1 MLELTKEPN
10 ETPEEDF
17 EEALD
22 PRLRQQLLT
31 RLTMGARGTVAGT
44 VALLALIASGPDDA
58 RAAKAGLALVGCQS
72 SANGPEVPGC
82 DRLEGLDRPGAIAFS
97 ADGRSGYASYP
108 DGLAVFDRDA
118 QTGALTFTQCLDAA
132 GNPPCNQSR
141 EIRGPASDIVVT
153 PDGLSVYAVSAK
165 GLRLLSFRRDP
176 ATGRLAFGS
185 CEEYDPTD
193 QGEPGC
199 PVGPFYQLL
208 QIEAS
213 PDGQTVYLLDLGCSD
228 NTGDCFTG
236 LTARARDAQTSLL
249 SGSGGAT
256 SSFDWR
262 FGPITAAGANLY
274 AVNSGSRTGITAF
287 RRTASGLRKSGC
299 VTEQKRNGCRKSR
312 KKAQPAAVAVS
323 PNGRMLVTVRNGR
336 LAVFARDSR
345 GRLSFKHCLATSKG
359 KRPGGCRPLG
369 RVPKNGLS
377 SLQQLE
383 FSADGRSLY
392 AAPLHRGTRLV
403 RFKVKPHGGKI
414 AFADCLSSDRS
425 KGCARTPALQGL
437 EEIATVGPFLY
448 ASTVGTEVSK
458 VLRFRLGG

>member
-1 MLELTKEPN
+1 
-10 ETPEEDF
+10 
-17 EEALD
+17 
-22 PRLRQQLLT
+22 
-31 RLTMGARGTVAGT
+31 MGARGTVAGT
-44 VALLALIASGPDDA
+44 VALLAVIASWPDDA
-58 RAAKAGLALVGCQS
+58 SATKAGLALVGCQS

-82 DRLEGLDRPGAIAFS
+82 DRLEGLARPGAIAFS

-108 DGLAVFDRDA
+108 DGIAVFDRDA

-132 GNPPCNQSR
+132 GNPPCDQSA
-141 EIRGPASDIVVT
+141 EIRGPASDLVVT
-153 PDGLSVYAVSAK
+153 PDGLSVYAASAK
-165 GLRLLSFRRDP
+165 ALRLLSFRRDP

-185 CEEYDPTD
+185 CMYYDYTG
-193 QGEPGC
+193 QGDLSGC
-199 PVGPFYQLL
+199 QAGPFSIPR

-213 PDGQTVYLLDLGCSD
+213 PDGRTMYLLDVGCAE

-236 LTARARDAQTSLL
+236 LTAFARDAQTSLL
-249 SGSGGAT
+249 SGSGGAG

-262 FGPITAAGANLY
+262 FGPIAAVGANLY
-274 AVNSGSRTGITAF
+274 AVLSGARTGITVF
-287 RRTASGLRKSGC
+287 RRTASGLRNTGC
-299 VTEQKRNGCRKSR
+299 VTEQKRKGCRTR

-323 PNGRMLVTVRNGR
+323 PNGRMLVTLRNGR
-336 LAVFARDSR
+336 LAVFARDSQ
-345 GRLSFKHCLATSKG
+345 GRLSFKHCLATGKG
-359 KRPGGCRPLG
+359 KRRGGCRPLG

-392 AAPLHRGTRLV
+392 AAPPHSLNAAPLQRSTRLV

-414 AFADCLSSDRS
+414 ALADCLSSGRS

-437 EEIATVGPFLY
+437 DQIATVGPFLY
-448 ASTVGTEVSK
+448 ASTLGTDVSK